1 MLPHFTFFRHR
12 LAILSSSLLLWAAVV
27 GLVLAILFPV
37 GHFADA
43 GRISPTSLGAS
54 EKATT
59 RAAGDDHRPETA
71 YFVRHAG
78 RPREPAGSTHINEH
92 LSSIP
97 GWGTTAVLGI
107 ATLTFLAWR
116 RRW

>member
-1 MLPHFTFFRHR
+1 MLPRFAVFGRR
-12 LAILSSSLLLWAAVV
+12 RAILTSSLLLWTAVA

-37 GHFADA
+37 GHSADA
-43 GRISPTSLGAS
+43 GRVSPTGLGAS

-59 RAAGDDHRPETA
+59 RAAGDDHRTETA
-71 YFVRHAG
+71 YFARDASG
-78 RPREPAGSTHINEH
+78 PPQSASSTRIYEH
-92 LSSIP
+92 LSPIP
-97 GWGTTAVLGI
+97 RWETTVVLGI